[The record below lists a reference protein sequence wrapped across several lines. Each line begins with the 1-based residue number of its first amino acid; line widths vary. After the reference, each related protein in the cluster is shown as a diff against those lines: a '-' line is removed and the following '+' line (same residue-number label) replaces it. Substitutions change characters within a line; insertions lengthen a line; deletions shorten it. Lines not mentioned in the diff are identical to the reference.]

1 LTVPIDRARELP
13 CWRGAVAPR
22 PLAGGL
28 SNHNFTVED
37 GGAKFVARIGGDML
51 VHNVMRFNEASCGRA
66 AAAAGIAPRLV
77 HAEADASVIEFID
90 GATLDAA
97 AVRANLPRIL
107 ATLKKLHRHGT
118 RALRGPVLAFSVFH
132 VARHYRRLLEEN
144 HSRHAPALPRL
155 LDMAA
160 RLESAAGRARVALCH
175 NDLLAANFIDDGRA
189 MWLIDWEHAGFNT
202 PLFDLANLASN
213 NAFPEE
219 LEREMLARYY
229 GDDDGSGDGDD
240 GDGGDGSGD
249 DGGDGGGGD
258 GDDDGSGGSGDG
270 GGDGSDGDGGD
281 DDSSDGGDGG
291 GADDGDGGG
300 NGSGG
305 DGDGTPVDPALWR
318 RFKALRAASHL
329 REAMWSM
336 TAEIFS
342 ELAQDYPAYTAKNL
356 DDFHQAFAQF
366 TAT

>member
-1 LTVPIDRARELP
+1 MTSRIDRVRELP

-51 VHNVMRFNEASCGRA
+51 IHNVMRFNEAACGRA

-160 RLESAAGRARVALCH
+160 RLESAAGGARVALCH

-229 GDDDGSGDGDD
+229 GGDGDD
-240 GDGGDGSGD
+240 GDGGS
-249 DGGDGGGGD
+249 GGDGGEV
-258 GDDDGSGGSGDG
+258 
-270 GGDGSDGDGGD
+270 DGSDGDGGD
-281 DDSSDGGDGG
+281 DGGDGSRDGDGGDDGGDGNGGGGDGG
-291 GADDGDGGG
+291 GGCGDGGDG
-300 NGSGG
+300 NAS
-305 DGDGTPVDPALWR
+305 VDAALWR
-318 RFKALRAASHL
+318 CFKALRAASHL

-356 DDFHQAFAQF
+356 DDFHQAFTQF

>member
-1 LTVPIDRARELP
+1 MTVPIARVRELP

-37 GGAKFVARIGGDML
+37 AGAKFVARIGGDML
-51 VHNVMRFNEASCGRA
+51 IHNVMRFNEASCGRA

-118 RALRGPVLAFSVFH
+118 RQLRGPVLAFSVFH

-160 RLESAAGRARVALCH
+160 RLESAAGGARVALCH
-175 NDLLAANFIDDGRA
+175 NDLLAANFIDDGDA

-219 LEREMLARYY
+219 LEREMLAR
-229 GDDDGSGDGDD
+229 
-240 GDGGDGSGD
+240 
-249 DGGDGGGGD
+249 
-258 GDDDGSGGSGDG
+258 
-270 GGDGSDGDGGD
+270 
-281 DDSSDGGDGG
+281 
-291 GADDGDGGG
+291 
-300 NGSGG
+300 
-305 DGDGTPVDPALWR
+305 
-318 RFKALRAASHL
+318 
-329 REAMWSM
+329 
-336 TAEIFS
+336 
-342 ELAQDYPAYTAKNL
+342 
-356 DDFHQAFAQF
+356 
-366 TAT
+366 

>member
-1 LTVPIDRARELP
+1 MTVPIDRVRELP

-51 VHNVMRFNEASCGRA
+51 IHNVMRFNEASCGRA

-107 ATLKKLHRHGT
+107 STLKKLHRHGT
-118 RALRGPVLAFSVFH
+118 RQLRGPVLAFSVFH

-160 RLESAAGRARVALCH
+160 RLESAAGGARVALCH

-229 GDDDGSGDGDD
+229 G
-240 GDGGDGSGD
+240 GDGGDD
-249 DGGDGGGGD
+249 DGGDGGDNDDGGD
-258 GDDDGSGGSGDG
+258 GDSSDGDDGGDG
-270 GGDGSDGDGGD
+270 GGDGSDGDGGGRSGGSDGDGGD
-281 DDSSDGGDGG
+281 DGGDGNGDGGDGG
-291 GADDGDGGG
+291 GGCGDGGDG
-300 NGSGG
+300 NA
-305 DGDGTPVDPALWR
+305 PVDAALWR
-318 RFKALRAASHL
+318 CFKALRAASHL